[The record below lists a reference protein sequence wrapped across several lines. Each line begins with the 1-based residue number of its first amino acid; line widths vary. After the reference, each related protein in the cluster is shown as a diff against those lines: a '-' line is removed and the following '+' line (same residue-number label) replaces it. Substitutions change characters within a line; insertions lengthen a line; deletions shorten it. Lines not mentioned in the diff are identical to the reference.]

1 MISTANK
8 LKLNIFAFL
17 SFSFIAGVSLC
28 LSYSSNNSLYL
39 LFRKNILY
47 SRIAQT
53 ITYAKAIG
61 LLR

>member
-17 SFSFIAGVSLC
+17 SFAFIDGVSLC